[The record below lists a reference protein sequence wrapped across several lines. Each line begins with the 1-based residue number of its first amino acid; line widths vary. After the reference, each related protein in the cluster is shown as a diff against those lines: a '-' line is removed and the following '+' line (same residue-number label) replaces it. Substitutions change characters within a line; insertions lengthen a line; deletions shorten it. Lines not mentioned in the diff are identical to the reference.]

1 MIKYPKAIEDLINA
15 FSKYPGIGK
24 KTAERLALFTINNIK
39 EEDVEMFREALKEI
53 KESIFHCSICG
64 NITDVEPCYICS
76 DLTREKTTIMV
87 VEEAKDVLIIEKT
100 NQYHGLYHVLGGT
113 ISPLDGRGPDDINL
127 SSLLNRLKD
136 DNITEVILALNASVD
151 GETTSMYINKLLE
164 KSDILITKLA
174 HGLPVGGDL
183 QYADEMTLQRALEG
197 RRKI

>member
-1 MIKYPKAIEDLINA
+1 LIKYPKAIEDLINA